1 MTDTPWDAIIIGGG
15 STGLSAALQLGR
27 LRARVLV
34 LDAGEPR
41 NRFAGH
47 MHGVLGRDHT
57 SPLDLLADGRRELE
71 RYGVPVLGETVAAV
85 QPDTDGFVVTTTAV
99 GAAPGTGSTT
109 RRTRRLLV
117 ATGLRDRLPDI
128 DGLAARWGRDVF
140 SCPFCDGWEHRD
152 LAIGVIATT
161 PEQRHQIMLLRR
173 LTDRLTVLTDGGQPF
188 GPDDLAAMLAR
199 GIVVDDRRIA
209 TISGETPRVHLA
221 DGGAVDFDVLF
232 VRGAPEPF
240 DQPLVD
246 VGARRGDGGWFVVD
260 ELGRTSVPGVWAAGN
275 VVNPM
280 LNVPAAIAAGA
291 MAGAAMCGDLLTEP
305 LAIEEPAA
313 GAR

>member
-1 MTDTPWDAIIIGGG
+1 MTDSPWDAIIIGGG

-34 LDAGEPR
+34 LDGGEPR

-57 SPLDLLADGRRELE
+57 SPLALLADGRRELE
-71 RYGVPVLGETVAAV
+71 RYDVPVVNDPATTVA
-85 QPDTDGFVVTTTAV
+85 PDADGFVVTTAS
-99 GAAPGTGSTT
+99 STT
-109 RRTRRLLV
+109 YRARRLLV

-128 DGLAARWGRDVF
+128 EGLADRWGRAAF

-152 LAIGVIATT
+152 QAIGVIATG

-173 LTDRLTVLTDGGQPF
+173 LTDRLTVLTGGNRPF
-188 GPDDLAAMLAR
+188 GPEDLAAMVER
-199 GIVVDDRRIA
+199 GITIDDRPIRR
-209 TISGETPRVHLA
+209 ISGDAATVELA
-221 DGGAVDFDVLF
+221 DDDRLDLDVLF
-232 VRGAPEPF
+232 ARGAPEPF

-246 VGARRGDGGWFVVD
+246 VGAQRGDGGWFAVD

-280 LNVPAAIAAGA
+280 LNVPATIAAGA
-291 MAGAAMCGDLLTEP
+291 LAGSAMCGDLLTDP
-305 LAIEEPAA
+305 LVIERPAT
-313 GAR
+313 GSV